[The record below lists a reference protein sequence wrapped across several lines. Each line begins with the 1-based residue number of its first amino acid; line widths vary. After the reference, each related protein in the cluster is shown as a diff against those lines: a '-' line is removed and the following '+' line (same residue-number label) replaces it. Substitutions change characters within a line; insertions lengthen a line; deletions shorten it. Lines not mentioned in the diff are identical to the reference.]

1 MIATPK
7 KSILQIVLFVY
18 FGTQNIVYYL
28 YTNCRKPLKRF
39 CNMKHLI
46 PSLCLALLLAETA
59 CSAPNAVKRNDS
71 DSRQKAAATRQRAE
85 SAYNE
90 LDGYGSTATAATKS
104 TANTPT
110 AFNTGSAANAATETY
125 VDQGAAQNISQPVI
139 MVSPTLSINKDGVPE
154 VAAESPY
161 SRTTAD
167 AINGYLT
174 KKNYDVKSV
183 EGQAELTGILQMQ
196 NDIANTEDDLSYL
209 AGIALDADVYIKY
222 SQEVTNDEVSVDIS
236 AYETSTS
243 RLLGSQSAV
252 VRNNGHTS
260 KINLNS
266 NIGAAVRK
274 AMPGLEQKILG
285 YWKMDLAKGS
295 QYKVVVNIKG
305 EYSDSQTEDLHD
317 AIMKG
322 LKSNFSSVKVNV
334 MTAKTLD
341 FVVYANPLKYKDS
354 QEVYSKIRQIL
365 KPIAETKKNNIT
377 RKLILMELN

>member
-1 MIATPK
+1 M
-7 KSILQIVLFVY
+7 
-18 FGTQNIVYYL
+18 
-28 YTNCRKPLKRF
+28 R
-39 CNMKHLI
+39 HLI

-59 CSAPNAVKRNDS
+59 CSAPHAVKQNDS
-71 DSRQKAAATRQRAE
+71 DNRQKNAATRQRAE

-90 LDGYGSTATAATKS
+90 LDGFASTTNSAVKS
-104 TANTPT
+104 TAAAPT
-110 AFNTGSAANAATETY
+110 AFNASAPAAVAQKTSAATETY
-125 VDQGAAQNISQPVI
+125 ANASAIQDIGTPII
-139 MVSPTLSINKDGVPE
+139 MVSPNLTLKDGVPDLSS
-154 VAAESPY
+154 ESPY
-161 SRTTAD
+161 SRTTAE
-167 AINGYLT
+167 AINSYLT
-174 KKNYDVKSV
+174 KKNYEVKSV
-183 EGQAELTGILQMQ
+183 DGQAELSSILQMQ
-196 NDIANTEDDLSYL
+196 SDIANTEDDLSYL
-209 AGIALDADVYIKY
+209 ASVALDADIYIKY
-222 SQEVTNDEVSVDIS
+222 TPEVTNDEVSVEVS
-236 AYETSTS
+236 AYETSTA

-260 KINLNS
+260 KININS

-285 YWKMDLAKGS
+285 YWKMDLAKGT

-341 FVVYANPLKYKDS
+341 FVIYANPLQYKDS
-354 QEVYSKIRQIL
+354 QEVYSKIRQVF
-365 KPIAETKKNNIT
+365 KPIAEAKKNNIT

>member
-1 MIATPK
+1 M
-7 KSILQIVLFVY
+7 
-18 FGTQNIVYYL
+18 
-28 YTNCRKPLKRF
+28 R
-39 CNMKHLI
+39 HLI

-71 DSRQKAAATRQRAE
+71 DTRQKNATTRQRAE

-90 LDGYGSTATAATKS
+90 LDGFGSTTASTAKS
-104 TANTPT
+104 TTVSAPT
-110 AFNTGSAANAATETY
+110 AFNASAPSQAVSNKSAAVSEATTETY
-125 VDQGAAQNISQPVI
+125 ANASAIQDIGTPVI
-139 MVSPTLSINKDGVPE
+139 MVSPNLTLKDGVPDLSS
-154 VAAESPY
+154 ESPY
-161 SRTTAD
+161 SRTTAE

-174 KKNYDVKSV
+174 KKNYEVKSV
-183 EGQAELTGILQMQ
+183 NGQAELSSILQMQ
-196 NDIANTEDDLSYL
+196 SDIANTEDDLSYL
-209 AGIALDADVYIKY
+209 ASIALDADIYIKY
-222 SQEVTNDEVSVDIS
+222 SPEVTNDEVSVEVS
-236 AYETSTS
+236 AYETSTA
-243 RLLGSQSAV
+243 RLLGSQTSV

-260 KINLNS
+260 KININS

-285 YWKMDLAKGS
+285 YWKMDLAKGT
-295 QYKVVVNIKG
+295 QYKVVANIKG

-341 FVVYANPLKYKDS
+341 FVIYANPLKYKDS
-354 QEVYSKIRQIL
+354 QEVYTKIRQIL
-365 KPIAETKKNNIT
+365 KPITETKKNNIT

>member
-1 MIATPK
+1 M
-7 KSILQIVLFVY
+7 
-18 FGTQNIVYYL
+18 
-28 YTNCRKPLKRF
+28 R
-39 CNMKHLI
+39 HLI

-59 CSAPNAVKRNDS
+59 CSAPHAVKQNDS
-71 DSRQKAAATRQRAE
+71 DARQKNAATRQRAE

-90 LDGYGSTATAATKS
+90 LDGFASTTNSAVKSTATA
-104 TANTPT
+104 PT
-110 AFNTGSAANAATETY
+110 AFNASAPTQAVSQKAAAAAEATTETY
-125 VDQGAAQNISQPVI
+125 ATASAIQDVGTPII
-139 MVSPTLSINKDGVPE
+139 MVSPNLILKDGVPDLSS
-154 VAAESPY
+154 ESPY
-161 SRTTAD
+161 SRTTAE
-167 AINGYLT
+167 AINSYLT
-174 KKNYDVKSV
+174 KKNYEVKSV
-183 EGQAELTGILQMQ
+183 NGQAELTSILQMQ
-196 NDIANTEDDLSYL
+196 SDIANTEDDLSYL
-209 AGIALDADVYIKY
+209 AGIALDADIYIKY
-222 SQEVTNDEVSVDIS
+222 TPEVTNEEVSVEVS
-236 AYETSTS
+236 AYETSTA
-243 RLLGSQSAV
+243 RLLGSQTSV

-260 KINLNS
+260 KININS

-285 YWKMDLAKGS
+285 YWKMDFAKGT

-341 FVVYANPLKYKDS
+341 FVIYANPLKYKDS
-354 QEVYSKIRQIL
+354 QEVYTKIRQIL

>member
-1 MIATPK
+1 M
-7 KSILQIVLFVY
+7 
-18 FGTQNIVYYL
+18 
-28 YTNCRKPLKRF
+28 R
-39 CNMKHLI
+39 HLI

-59 CSAPNAVKRNDS
+59 CSAPHAVKRNDS
-71 DSRQKAAATRQRAE
+71 DARQKNAATRQRAE

-90 LDGYGSTATAATKS
+90 LDGIGSTTSVPAKS
-104 TANTPT
+104 TVTTPT
-110 AFNTGSAANAATETY
+110 AFNTSAPATTKKAATVANTSTETY
-125 VDQGAAQNISQPVI
+125 ADVSAVQDIGQPVI
-139 MVSPTLSINKDGVPE
+139 MVSPNLSLKDGVPDVSTE
-154 VAAESPY
+154 NPY
-161 SRTTAD
+161 SRTTAE

-174 KKNYDVKSV
+174 KKNYEVKSV
-183 EGQAELTGILQMQ
+183 DGQAELNSILEMQ
-196 NDIANTEDDLSYL
+196 SDIANTEDDLSYL
-209 AGIALDADVYIKY
+209 ASVALDADIYIKY
-222 SQEVTNDEVSVDIS
+222 SSEVTNDEVSVEVS
-236 AYETSTS
+236 AYETSTA

-260 KINLNS
+260 KININS

-285 YWKMDLAKGS
+285 YWKMDLAKGT
-295 QYKVVVNIKG
+295 QYKVVANIKG
-305 EYSDSQTEDLHD
+305 DYSDSQTEDLHD

-341 FVVYANPLKYKDS
+341 FVIYANPLKYRDS
-354 QEVYSKIRQIL
+354 QEVYSKLRQIF

>member
-1 MIATPK
+1 M
-7 KSILQIVLFVY
+7 
-18 FGTQNIVYYL
+18 
-28 YTNCRKPLKRF
+28 R
-39 CNMKHLI
+39 HLI

-59 CSAPNAVKRNDS
+59 CSAPHAVKQNDS
-71 DSRQKAAATRQRAE
+71 DNRQKNAATRQRAE

-90 LDGYGSTATAATKS
+90 LDGFASTTNSAVKS
-104 TANTPT
+104 TAAAPT
-110 AFNTGSAANAATETY
+110 AFNASAPAAVAQKTSAATETY
-125 VDQGAAQNISQPVI
+125 ANASAIQDIGTPII
-139 MVSPTLSINKDGVPE
+139 MVSPNLTLKDGVPDLSS
-154 VAAESPY
+154 ESPY
-161 SRTTAD
+161 SRTTAE

-174 KKNYDVKSV
+174 KKNYEVKSV
-183 EGQAELTGILQMQ
+183 DGQAELSSILQMQ
-196 NDIANTEDDLSYL
+196 SDIANTEDDLSYL
-209 AGIALDADVYIKY
+209 ASVALDADIYIKY
-222 SQEVTNDEVSVDIS
+222 TPEVTNDEVSVEVS
-236 AYETSTS
+236 AYETSTA

-260 KINLNS
+260 KININS

-285 YWKMDLAKGS
+285 YWKMDLAKGT

-341 FVVYANPLKYKDS
+341 FVIYANPLQYKDS
-354 QEVYSKIRQIL
+354 QEVYSKIRQVF

>member
-1 MIATPK
+1 M
-7 KSILQIVLFVY
+7 
-18 FGTQNIVYYL
+18 
-28 YTNCRKPLKRF
+28 R
-39 CNMKHLI
+39 HLI

-59 CSAPNAVKRNDS
+59 CSAPHAVKQNDS
-71 DSRQKAAATRQRAE
+71 DNRQKNAAIRQRAE

-90 LDGYGSTATAATKS
+90 LDGFASTTNSAVKS
-104 TANTPT
+104 TAAAPT
-110 AFNTGSAANAATETY
+110 AFNASAPAAVAQKTSAATETY
-125 VDQGAAQNISQPVI
+125 ANASAIQDIGTPII
-139 MVSPTLSINKDGVPE
+139 MVSPNLTLKDGVPDLSS
-154 VAAESPY
+154 ESPY
-161 SRTTAD
+161 SRTTAE

-174 KKNYDVKSV
+174 KKNYEVKSV
-183 EGQAELTGILQMQ
+183 DGQAELSSILQMQ
-196 NDIANTEDDLSYL
+196 SDIANTEDDLSYL
-209 AGIALDADVYIKY
+209 ASVALDADIYIKY
-222 SQEVTNDEVSVDIS
+222 TPEVTNDEVSVEVS
-236 AYETSTS
+236 AYETSTA

-260 KINLNS
+260 KININS

-285 YWKMDLAKGS
+285 YWKMDLAKGT

-341 FVVYANPLKYKDS
+341 FVIYANPLQYKDS
-354 QEVYSKIRQIL
+354 QEVYSKIRQVF

>member
-1 MIATPK
+1 MR
-7 KSILQIVLFVY
+7 
-18 FGTQNIVYYL
+18 N
-28 YTNCRKPLKRF
+28 
-39 CNMKHLI
+39 LI
-46 PSLCLALLLAETA
+46 PSLCLALFLAETA
-59 CSAPNAVKRNDS
+59 CSAPHATKRNDS
-71 DSRQKAAATRQRAE
+71 DVHQKNAATRQRAE

-90 LDGYGSTATAATKS
+90 LDGFGTTTTTTAKTTAS
-104 TANTPT
+104 NPT
-110 AFNTGSAANAATETY
+110 AFNASAPATTKKVAAAAEATTETY
-125 VDQGAAQNISQPVI
+125 ADQSAIQEITQPII
-139 MVSPTLSINKDGVPE
+139 MVSPVLSMKDGVPDLSS
-154 VAAESPY
+154 ESPY
-161 SRTTAD
+161 SRTTAE
-167 AINGYLT
+167 AINNYLT

-183 EGQAELTGILQMQ
+183 DGQAELNSILQMQ

-209 AGIALDADVYIKY
+209 AGIALDADIYIKY
-222 SQEVTNDEVSVDIS
+222 NQEVTNDEVSVEVS

-243 RLLGSQSAV
+243 RLLGSQSSV

-285 YWKMDLAKGS
+285 YWKMDLSKGT

-305 EYSDSQTEDLHD
+305 EYSDSQTEDMHD

-322 LKSNFSSVKVNV
+322 LKGNFNSVKVNV

-341 FVVYANPLKYKDS
+341 FVIYANPLKYKDS
-354 QEVYSKIRQIL
+354 QEVYTKIRQIL

>member
-1 MIATPK
+1 M
-7 KSILQIVLFVY
+7 
-18 FGTQNIVYYL
+18 
-28 YTNCRKPLKRF
+28 R
-39 CNMKHLI
+39 HLI

-59 CSAPNAVKRNDS
+59 CSAPHAVKRNDS
-71 DSRQKAAATRQRAE
+71 DARQKNAATRQRAE

-90 LDGYGSTATAATKS
+90 LDGIGSTTSVPAKS
-104 TANTPT
+104 TVTTPT
-110 AFNTGSAANAATETY
+110 AFNASAPATTKKAATVANASTETY
-125 VDQGAAQNISQPVI
+125 ADVSAVQEIGQPVI
-139 MVSPTLSINKDGVPE
+139 MVSPNLSMKDGVPDVSTE
-154 VAAESPY
+154 NPY
-161 SRTTAD
+161 SRTTAE

-174 KKNYDVKSV
+174 KKNYEVKSV
-183 EGQAELTGILQMQ
+183 DGQAELNSILEMQ
-196 NDIANTEDDLSYL
+196 SDIANTEDDLSYL
-209 AGIALDADVYIKY
+209 ASVALDADIYIKY
-222 SQEVTNDEVSVDIS
+222 SSEVTNDEVSVEVS
-236 AYETSTS
+236 AYETSTA

-260 KINLNS
+260 KININS

-285 YWKMDLAKGS
+285 YWKMDL
-295 QYKVVVNIKG
+295 
-305 EYSDSQTEDLHD
+305 EDLHD

-341 FVVYANPLKYKDS
+341 FVIYANPLKYRDS
-354 QEVYSKIRQIL
+354 QEVYSKLRQIF

>member
-1 MIATPK
+1 M
-7 KSILQIVLFVY
+7 
-18 FGTQNIVYYL
+18 
-28 YTNCRKPLKRF
+28 R
-39 CNMKHLI
+39 HLI

-59 CSAPNAVKRNDS
+59 CSAPHAVKQNDS
-71 DSRQKAAATRQRAE
+71 DNRQKNAATRQRAE

-90 LDGYGSTATAATKS
+90 LDGFASTTNSAVKS
-104 TANTPT
+104 TVAAPT
-110 AFNTGSAANAATETY
+110 AFNASAPATVAQKTSAATETY
-125 VDQGAAQNISQPVI
+125 ANASAIQDIGTPII
-139 MVSPTLSINKDGVPE
+139 MVSPNLTLKDGVPDLSS
-154 VAAESPY
+154 ESPY
-161 SRTTAD
+161 SRTTAE

-174 KKNYDVKSV
+174 KKNYEVKSV
-183 EGQAELTGILQMQ
+183 DGQAELSSILQMQ
-196 NDIANTEDDLSYL
+196 SDIANTEDDLSYL
-209 AGIALDADVYIKY
+209 ASVALDADIYIKY
-222 SQEVTNDEVSVDIS
+222 TPEVTNDEVSVEVS
-236 AYETSTS
+236 AYETSTA

-260 KINLNS
+260 KININS

-285 YWKMDLAKGS
+285 YWKMDLAKGT

-341 FVVYANPLKYKDS
+341 FVIYANPLQYKDS
-354 QEVYSKIRQIL
+354 QEVYSKIRQVF

>member
-1 MIATPK
+1 M
-7 KSILQIVLFVY
+7 
-18 FGTQNIVYYL
+18 
-28 YTNCRKPLKRF
+28 R
-39 CNMKHLI
+39 HLI

-59 CSAPNAVKRNDS
+59 CSAPHAVKRSDS
-71 DSRQKAAATRQRAE
+71 DSRQKNAATRQRAE

-90 LDGYGSTATAATKS
+90 LDGIGSTATATATTTVS
-104 TANTPT
+104 TPT
-110 AFNTGSAANAATETY
+110 AFNTSSAPAVSKGAAASATTETY
-125 VDQGAAQNISQPVI
+125 ANASAVQDIGQPII
-139 MVSPTLSINKDGVPE
+139 MVSPNLSLKDGVPD
-154 VAAESPY
+154 ASAESPY
-161 SRTTAD
+161 SRTTAE

-174 KKNYDVKSV
+174 KKNYEVKSV
-183 EGQAELTGILQMQ
+183 DGQAELNSILEMQ
-196 NDIANTEDDLSYL
+196 SDIANSEDDLSYL
-209 AGIALDADVYIKY
+209 ASVALDADIYIKY
-222 SQEVTNDEVSVDIS
+222 SSEVTNDEVSVEVS
-236 AYETSTS
+236 AYETSTA

-260 KINLNS
+260 KININS

-285 YWKMDLAKGS
+285 YWKMDLAKGT
-295 QYKVVVNIKG
+295 QYKVVVSIKG

-322 LKSNFSSVKVNV
+322 LKSNFNSVKVNI

-341 FVVYANPLKYKDS
+341 FVIYANPMKYKDS
-354 QEVYSKIRQIL
+354 QEIYSKLRQIF

>member
-1 MIATPK
+1 M
-7 KSILQIVLFVY
+7 
-18 FGTQNIVYYL
+18 
-28 YTNCRKPLKRF
+28 R
-39 CNMKHLI
+39 HLI

-59 CSAPNAVKRNDS
+59 CSAPHAVKQNDS
-71 DSRQKAAATRQRAE
+71 DNRQKNAATRQRAE

-90 LDGYGSTATAATKS
+90 LDGFASTTNSAVKS
-104 TANTPT
+104 TAAAPT
-110 AFNTGSAANAATETY
+110 AFNASAPAAVVQKTSAATETY
-125 VDQGAAQNISQPVI
+125 ANASAIQDIGTPII
-139 MVSPTLSINKDGVPE
+139 MVSPNLTLKDGVPDLSS
-154 VAAESPY
+154 ESPY
-161 SRTTAD
+161 SRTTAE

-174 KKNYDVKSV
+174 KKNYEVKSV
-183 EGQAELTGILQMQ
+183 DGQAELSSILQMQ
-196 NDIANTEDDLSYL
+196 SDIANTEDDLSYL
-209 AGIALDADVYIKY
+209 ASVALDADIYIKY
-222 SQEVTNDEVSVDIS
+222 TPEVTNDEVSVEVS
-236 AYETSTS
+236 AYETSTA

-260 KINLNS
+260 KININS

-285 YWKMDLAKGS
+285 YWKMDLAKGT

-341 FVVYANPLKYKDS
+341 FVIYANPLQYKDS
-354 QEVYSKIRQIL
+354 QEVYSKIRQVF

>member
-1 MIATPK
+1 
-7 KSILQIVLFVY
+7 
-18 FGTQNIVYYL
+18 
-28 YTNCRKPLKRF
+28 
-39 CNMKHLI
+39 MKHLI

-71 DSRQKAAATRQRAE
+71 EARQKNAATRQRAE

-90 LDGYGSTATAATKS
+90 LDGYGTTTVAANS

-110 AFNTGSAANAATETY
+110 AFNATAPAVNKNVATAASTETY
-125 VDQGAAQNISQPVI
+125 VDPAAAQNIGQPVI
-139 MVSPTLSINKDGVPE
+139 MVSPTLSMKDGVPDMSS
-154 VAAESPY
+154 ESPY

-167 AINGYLT
+167 AINAYLT
-174 KKNYDVKSV
+174 KKNYEVKSI
-183 EGQAELTGILQMQ
+183 EGQTELNNILQMQ

-222 SQEVTNDEVSVDIS
+222 TQEVTNDEVSVDIS
-236 AYETSTS
+236 AYEASTS
-243 RLLGSQSAV
+243 RLLGSQSSV

-285 YWKMDLAKGS
+285 YWKMDLAKGT
-295 QYKVVVNIKG
+295 QYKVVANIKG

-322 LKSNFSSVKVNV
+322 LKANFSSVKVNV

-341 FVVYANPLKYKDS
+341 FVIYANPIKYKDS
-354 QEVYSKIRQIL
+354 QEVYTKIRQIL
-365 KPIAETKKNNIT
+365 KPITETKKNNIT

>member
-1 MIATPK
+1 M
-7 KSILQIVLFVY
+7 
-18 FGTQNIVYYL
+18 
-28 YTNCRKPLKRF
+28 R
-39 CNMKHLI
+39 HLI

-59 CSAPNAVKRNDS
+59 CSAPHAVKQNDS
-71 DSRQKAAATRQRAE
+71 DNRQKNAATRQRAE

-90 LDGYGSTATAATKS
+90 LDGFASTTNSAVKS
-104 TANTPT
+104 TAAAPT
-110 AFNTGSAANAATETY
+110 AFNASAPAAVAQKTSAATETY
-125 VDQGAAQNISQPVI
+125 ANASAIQDIRTPII
-139 MVSPTLSINKDGVPE
+139 MVSPNLTLKDGVPDLSS
-154 VAAESPY
+154 ESPY
-161 SRTTAD
+161 SRTTAE

-174 KKNYDVKSV
+174 KKNYEVKSV
-183 EGQAELTGILQMQ
+183 DGQAELSSILQMQ
-196 NDIANTEDDLSYL
+196 SDIANTEDDLSYL
-209 AGIALDADVYIKY
+209 ASVALDADIYIKY
-222 SQEVTNDEVSVDIS
+222 TPEVTNDEVSVEVS
-236 AYETSTS
+236 AYETSTA

-260 KINLNS
+260 KININS

-285 YWKMDLAKGS
+285 YWKMDLAKGT

-341 FVVYANPLKYKDS
+341 FVIYANPLQYKDS
-354 QEVYSKIRQIL
+354 QEVYSKIRQVF

>member
-1 MIATPK
+1 M
-7 KSILQIVLFVY
+7 
-18 FGTQNIVYYL
+18 
-28 YTNCRKPLKRF
+28 R
-39 CNMKHLI
+39 HLI

-59 CSAPNAVKRNDS
+59 CSAPHAVKQNDS
-71 DSRQKAAATRQRAE
+71 DNRQKNAATRQRAE

-90 LDGYGSTATAATKS
+90 LDGFASTTNSAVKS
-104 TANTPT
+104 TAAAPT
-110 AFNTGSAANAATETY
+110 AFNASAPAAVAQKTSAATETY
-125 VDQGAAQNISQPVI
+125 ANASAIQDIGTPII
-139 MVSPTLSINKDGVPE
+139 MVSPNLTLKDGVPDLSS
-154 VAAESPY
+154 ESPY
-161 SRTTAD
+161 SRTTAE

-174 KKNYDVKSV
+174 KKNYEVKSV
-183 EGQAELTGILQMQ
+183 DGQAELSSILQMQ
-196 NDIANTEDDLSYL
+196 SDIANTEDDLSYL
-209 AGIALDADVYIKY
+209 ASVALDADIYIKY
-222 SQEVTNDEVSVDIS
+222 TPEVTNDEVSVEVS
-236 AYETSTS
+236 AYETSTA

-260 KINLNS
+260 KININS

-285 YWKMDLAKGS
+285 YWKMDLAKGT

-341 FVVYANPLKYKDS
+341 FVIYANPLQYKDS

>member
-1 MIATPK
+1 M
-7 KSILQIVLFVY
+7 
-18 FGTQNIVYYL
+18 
-28 YTNCRKPLKRF
+28 R
-39 CNMKHLI
+39 HLI

-59 CSAPNAVKRNDS
+59 CSAPHAVKQNDS
-71 DSRQKAAATRQRAE
+71 DNRQKNAATRQRAE

-90 LDGYGSTATAATKS
+90 LDGFASTTNSAVKS
-104 TANTPT
+104 TAAAPT
-110 AFNTGSAANAATETY
+110 AFNASAPAAVAQKTSAATETY
-125 VDQGAAQNISQPVI
+125 ANASAIQDIGTPII
-139 MVSPTLSINKDGVPE
+139 MVSPNLTLKDGVPDLSS
-154 VAAESPY
+154 ESPY
-161 SRTTAD
+161 SRTTAE

-174 KKNYDVKSV
+174 KKNYEVKSV
-183 EGQAELTGILQMQ
+183 DGQAELSSILQMQ
-196 NDIANTEDDLSYL
+196 SDIANTEDDLSYL
-209 AGIALDADVYIKY
+209 ASVALDADIYIKY
-222 SQEVTNDEVSVDIS
+222 TPEVTNDEVSVEIS
-236 AYETSTS
+236 AYETSTA

-260 KINLNS
+260 KININS

-285 YWKMDLAKGS
+285 YWKMDLAKGT

-317 AIMKG
+317 AIMKA

-341 FVVYANPLKYKDS
+341 FVIYANPLQYKDS
-354 QEVYSKIRQIL
+354 QEVYSKIRQVF

>member
-1 MIATPK
+1 M
-7 KSILQIVLFVY
+7 
-18 FGTQNIVYYL
+18 
-28 YTNCRKPLKRF
+28 R
-39 CNMKHLI
+39 HLI

-59 CSAPNAVKRNDS
+59 CSAPHAVKQNDS
-71 DSRQKAAATRQRAE
+71 DNRQKNAATRQRAE

-90 LDGYGSTATAATKS
+90 LDGFASTTNSAVKS
-104 TANTPT
+104 TAAAPT
-110 AFNTGSAANAATETY
+110 AFNASASAAVAQKTSAATETY
-125 VDQGAAQNISQPVI
+125 ANASAIQDIGTPII
-139 MVSPTLSINKDGVPE
+139 MVSPNLTLKDGVPDLSS
-154 VAAESPY
+154 ESPY
-161 SRTTAD
+161 SRTTAE

-174 KKNYDVKSV
+174 KKNYEVKSV
-183 EGQAELTGILQMQ
+183 DGQAELSSILQMQ
-196 NDIANTEDDLSYL
+196 SDIANTEDDLSYL
-209 AGIALDADVYIKY
+209 ASVALDADIYIKY
-222 SQEVTNDEVSVDIS
+222 TPEVTNDEVSVEVS
-236 AYETSTS
+236 AYETSTA

-260 KINLNS
+260 KININS

-285 YWKMDLAKGS
+285 YWKMDLAKGT

-341 FVVYANPLKYKDS
+341 FVIYANPLQYKDS
-354 QEVYSKIRQIL
+354 QEVYSKIRQVF

-377 RKLILMELN
+377 RKLLLMELN

>member
-1 MIATPK
+1 M
-7 KSILQIVLFVY
+7 
-18 FGTQNIVYYL
+18 
-28 YTNCRKPLKRF
+28 R
-39 CNMKHLI
+39 HLI

-59 CSAPNAVKRNDS
+59 CSAPHAVKQNDS
-71 DSRQKAAATRQRAE
+71 DARQKNAATRQRAE

-90 LDGYGSTATAATKS
+90 IDGFASTTNSAVKSTATA
-104 TANTPT
+104 PT
-110 AFNTGSAANAATETY
+110 AFNASAPAAVAQKTSAATETY
-125 VDQGAAQNISQPVI
+125 ANASAIQDIGTPII
-139 MVSPTLSINKDGVPE
+139 MVSPNLTLKDGVPDLSS
-154 VAAESPY
+154 ESPY
-161 SRTTAD
+161 SRTTAE

-174 KKNYDVKSV
+174 KKNYEVKSV
-183 EGQAELTGILQMQ
+183 DGQAELSSILQMQ
-196 NDIANTEDDLSYL
+196 SDIANTEDDLSYL
-209 AGIALDADVYIKY
+209 ASVALDADIYIKY
-222 SQEVTNDEVSVDIS
+222 TPEVTNDEVSVEVS
-236 AYETSTS
+236 AYETSTA

-260 KINLNS
+260 KININS

-285 YWKMDLAKGS
+285 YWKMDLAKGT

-341 FVVYANPLKYKDS
+341 FVIYANPLQYKDS
-354 QEVYSKIRQIL
+354 QEVYSKIRQVF

>member
-1 MIATPK
+1 M
-7 KSILQIVLFVY
+7 
-18 FGTQNIVYYL
+18 
-28 YTNCRKPLKRF
+28 R
-39 CNMKHLI
+39 HLI

-59 CSAPNAVKRNDS
+59 CSAPHAVKQNDS
-71 DSRQKAAATRQRAE
+71 DNRQKNAATRQRAE

-90 LDGYGSTATAATKS
+90 LDGFASTTNSAVKS
-104 TANTPT
+104 TAAAPT
-110 AFNTGSAANAATETY
+110 AFNASAPAAVAQKTSAATETY
-125 VDQGAAQNISQPVI
+125 ANASAIQDIGTPII
-139 MVSPTLSINKDGVPE
+139 MVSPNLTLKDGVPDLSS
-154 VAAESPY
+154 ESPY
-161 SRTTAD
+161 SRTTAE

-174 KKNYDVKSV
+174 KKNYEVKSV
-183 EGQAELTGILQMQ
+183 DGQAELSSILQMQ
-196 NDIANTEDDLSYL
+196 SDIANTEDDLSYL
-209 AGIALDADVYIKY
+209 ASVALDADIYIKY
-222 SQEVTNDEVSVDIS
+222 TPEVTNDEVSVEVS
-236 AYETSTS
+236 AYETSTA

-260 KINLNS
+260 KININS

-285 YWKMDLAKGS
+285 YWKMDLAKGT

-317 AIMKG
+317 AIMKA

-341 FVVYANPLKYKDS
+341 FVIYANPLQYKDS
-354 QEVYSKIRQIL
+354 QEVYSKIRQVF

>member
-1 MIATPK
+1 M
-7 KSILQIVLFVY
+7 
-18 FGTQNIVYYL
+18 
-28 YTNCRKPLKRF
+28 R
-39 CNMKHLI
+39 HLI

-59 CSAPNAVKRNDS
+59 CSAPHAVKQNDS
-71 DSRQKAAATRQRAE
+71 DNRQKNAATRQRAE
-85 SAYNE
+85 NAYNE
-90 LDGYGSTATAATKS
+90 LDGFASTTNSAVKS
-104 TANTPT
+104 TAAAPT
-110 AFNTGSAANAATETY
+110 AFNASAPAAVAQKTSAATETY
-125 VDQGAAQNISQPVI
+125 ANASAIQDIGTPII
-139 MVSPTLSINKDGVPE
+139 MVSPNLTLKDGVPDLSS
-154 VAAESPY
+154 ESPY
-161 SRTTAD
+161 SRTTAE

-174 KKNYDVKSV
+174 KKNYEVKSV
-183 EGQAELTGILQMQ
+183 DGQAELSSILQMQ
-196 NDIANTEDDLSYL
+196 SDIANTEDDLSYL
-209 AGIALDADVYIKY
+209 ASVALDADIYIKY
-222 SQEVTNDEVSVDIS
+222 TPEVTNDEVSVEVS
-236 AYETSTS
+236 AYETSTA

-260 KINLNS
+260 KININS

-285 YWKMDLAKGS
+285 YWKMDLAKGT

-341 FVVYANPLKYKDS
+341 FVIYANPLQYKDS
-354 QEVYSKIRQIL
+354 QEVYSKIRQVF

>member
-1 MIATPK
+1 M
-7 KSILQIVLFVY
+7 
-18 FGTQNIVYYL
+18 
-28 YTNCRKPLKRF
+28 R
-39 CNMKHLI
+39 HLI

-59 CSAPNAVKRNDS
+59 CSAPHAVKQNDS
-71 DSRQKAAATRQRAE
+71 DNRQKNAATRQRAE

-90 LDGYGSTATAATKS
+90 LDGFASTTNSAVKS
-104 TANTPT
+104 TAAAPT
-110 AFNTGSAANAATETY
+110 AFNASAPAAVAQKTSAATETY
-125 VDQGAAQNISQPVI
+125 ANASAIQDIGTPII
-139 MVSPTLSINKDGVPE
+139 MVSPNLTLKDGVPDLSS
-154 VAAESPY
+154 ESPY
-161 SRTTAD
+161 SRTTAE

-174 KKNYDVKSV
+174 KKNYEVKSV
-183 EGQAELTGILQMQ
+183 DGQAELSSILQMQ
-196 NDIANTEDDLSYL
+196 SDIANTEDDLSYL
-209 AGIALDADVYIKY
+209 ASVALDADIYIKY
-222 SQEVTNDEVSVDIS
+222 TPEVTNDEVSVEIS
-236 AYETSTS
+236 AYETSTA

-260 KINLNS
+260 KININS

-285 YWKMDLAKGS
+285 YWKMDLAKGT

-341 FVVYANPLKYKDS
+341 FVIYANPLQYKDS
-354 QEVYSKIRQIL
+354 QEVYSKIRQVF